1 MGKWPQWFGVEV
13 TQLWKH
19 VIVLKFREDWGG
31 WNKKYVWGTHRCGLW
46 KSIKMIWYRF
56 LLNIKFDVNL
66 GNRIQLHDYWWGE
79 QPLRVVCLLFYENPI
94 NPEPSMESMLV
105 RQVPGKMRHWDV
117 RFIRDF
123 HDWELD
129 MVASFLHCLDSHIP
143 NREDGSQLLTTFSSS
158 LFNWSRA

>member
-1 MGKWPQWFGVEV
+1 M
-13 TQLWKH
+13 
-19 VIVLKFREDWGG
+19 
-31 WNKKYVWGTHRCGLW
+31 
-46 KSIKMIWYRF
+46 
-56 LLNIKFDVNL
+56 
-66 GNRIQLHDYWWGE
+66 
-79 QPLRVVCLLFYENPI
+79 RVVCLLFYENSI
-94 NPEPSMESMLV
+94 NPEASMESMLV

-123 HDWELD
+123 NDWELD

>member
-1 MGKWPQWFGVEV
+1 M
-13 TQLWKH
+13 
-19 VIVLKFREDWGG
+19 
-31 WNKKYVWGTHRCGLW
+31 
-46 KSIKMIWYRF
+46 
-56 LLNIKFDVNL
+56 
-66 GNRIQLHDYWWGE
+66 
-79 QPLRVVCLLFYENPI
+79 RVVCLLFYENSI

-123 HDWELD
+123 NDWELD

>member
-1 MGKWPQWFGVEV
+1 M
-13 TQLWKH
+13 
-19 VIVLKFREDWGG
+19 
-31 WNKKYVWGTHRCGLW
+31 
-46 KSIKMIWYRF
+46 
-56 LLNIKFDVNL
+56 
-66 GNRIQLHDYWWGE
+66 
-79 QPLRVVCLLFYENPI
+79 RVVCLLFYENSI
-94 NPEPSMESMLV
+94 NPEASMESILV

-123 HDWELD
+123 NDWELD

>member
-1 MGKWPQWFGVEV
+1 M
-13 TQLWKH
+13 
-19 VIVLKFREDWGG
+19 
-31 WNKKYVWGTHRCGLW
+31 
-46 KSIKMIWYRF
+46 
-56 LLNIKFDVNL
+56 
-66 GNRIQLHDYWWGE
+66 
-79 QPLRVVCLLFYENPI
+79 RVVCLLFYENSI

-129 MVASFLHCLDSHIP
+129 MVASFLLCFDSHIP
-143 NREDGSQLLTTFSSS
+143 SREDDSQFLATFSSS